1 MAKKKKP
8 KRPDKDLFE
17 DTTMTFGEH
26 LEELRACLF
35 KALLGLAVGFVF
47 GLTIGGYVVDFIQVP
62 LKKALTKYYV
72 DQSLEEPQLEK
83 LREAGYEIPPQGSE
97 ELDAWK
103 KGIGEK
109 KMIFEPVQ
117 IDPYELVRVLKASK
131 LKLFEDVTLP
141 PREEHAYFGSED
153 LVAIRIWRPI
163 EGDTRITPKSFNPH
177 EAFLIWIKA
186 SLVVGILVASPWVFY
201 QIWSF
206 VAAGLYPHEKRY
218 IHVYLPFS
226 LGLFLAGASLAFFMV
241 LEPVLNFLFS
251 FNGSLGI
258 DPDPRISYWLNFV
271 LVLPLGF
278 GIAFQLP
285 LVMLFL
291 QRIGIFDVAAY
302 LAKWRI
308 AILVI
313 AVLSMFLTP
322 ADPYSMLLMG
332 IPLTVLYF
340 GGILL
345 CRYMPRGRSP
355 FNEWEED

>member
-26 LEELRACLF
+26 LEELRSCLF
-35 KALLGLAVGFVF
+35 KALSGLAIGFILGLTV
-47 GLTIGGYVVDFIQVP
+47 GGYVVDFIQVP

-72 DQSLEEPQLEK
+72 DQLLEEPQLEK
-83 LREAGYEIPPQGSE
+83 LREAGYDVPPEDSD
-97 ELDAWK
+97 ELEAWK
-103 KGIGEK
+103 KTLREEK
-109 KMIFEPVQ
+109 LIFEPVQ
-117 IDPYELVRVLKASK
+117 VNPYELVRVLKASK
-131 LKLFEDVTLP
+131 LELFQDVTLP
-141 PREEHAYFGSED
+141 PQDESDYLGGEH
-153 LVAIRIWRPI
+153 LVRIKLYRQI
-163 EGDTRITPKSFNPH
+163 EGDIRITPKSLNPH

-186 SLVVGILVASPWVFY
+186 SLVVGLIVASPWIFY

-218 IHVYLPFS
+218 IHIYLPFS
-226 LGLFLAGASLAFFMV
+226 LGLFLAGASLAFFLV

-251 FNGSLGI
+251 FNSSMGI

-291 QRIGIFDVAAY
+291 QRIGIFDVEAY

-313 AVLSMFLTP
+313 AVISMFLTP

-332 IPLTVLYF
+332 IPLTFLYF
-340 GGILL
+340 GGIVL
-345 CRYMPRGRSP
+345 CHYMPRGRSP
-355 FNEWEED
+355 FDEWEEE